1 MPNNSGC
8 KYHHEAQQ
16 RLLRVLKALR
26 GREFDGITPGDIAKA
41 VETSAANVT
50 RDLANL
56 EEAGFAERLPG
67 AEDRWRLGVQLVQI
81 AQQYQNALARIRAQV
96 EEMARRYDTGSR

>member
-1 MPNNSGC
+1 MPDSSNR
-8 KYHHEAQQ
+8 YHHEAQQ
-16 RLLRVLKALR
+16 RLLRVLKVMR
-26 GREFDGITPGDIAKA
+26 GREFDGVTPGAIALA
-41 VETSAANVT
+41 VGTSAANVT

-81 AQQYQNALARIRAQV
+81 AQQYQGALARIRAQV
-96 EEMARRYDTGSR
+96 EEMAKRYDAGSR